1 MKSDESGDTCDKNVH
16 CEKIIY
22 KLMMSYSGALKFCIL
37 SASKPRGSMP
47 WSIINF
53 MHFHFICIFL
63 LLFGCGNRPYMG
75 KDSVGA
81 DEFVMD
87 SYKIRQGKF
96 SILQLE
102 GKTYEE
108 LSPALL
114 NEYQDVIQ
122 DGDVLYIAV
131 FHPTRSD
138 ISTAIEAIGST
149 VGFHVN
155 EGKIR
160 LPDLDPIPVSGLTL
174 EEASLK
180 IQTLYS
186 SQIRDVQV
194 FLSYKDRLERKVE
207 LAGLVVLPTIPI
219 DGRIRLFETLSRA
232 KVPPNANLFKSY
244 VVRSNQ
250 MLPVDLYKLIKEGDM
265 TQNIVMRG
273 GDKVYIADPSAS
285 TLMVLGEVGKE
296 RLIDVPNGFMTIR
309 QALAEA
315 GGIPFTGNKSY
326 IQVIRGNILNPK
338 IYTLTWDHVIHLPS
352 DSMLLIPGDIIYVA
366 ATPIT
371 NWNRFMSQLLPTF
384 VNIDLIRQGVK
395 SIGVN
400 VP

>member
-1 MKSDESGDTCDKNVH
+1 
-16 CEKIIY
+16 
-22 KLMMSYSGALKFCIL
+22 
-37 SASKPRGSMP
+37 
-47 WSIINF
+47 
-53 MHFHFICIFL
+53 MHFYFICICLFL
-63 LLFGCGNRPYMG
+63 FSCGNRPYMG

-108 LSPALL
+108 LSPILL

-122 DGDVLYIAV
+122 DGDVMYIAI
-131 FHPTRSD
+131 FHPSRSD
-138 ISTAIEAIGST
+138 ISAAIEAIGSS
-149 VGFHVN
+149 VGFRVN

-180 IQTLYS
+180 IQSLYS
-186 SQIRDVQV
+186 TQIRDVQV

-207 LAGLVVLPTIPI
+207 LAGLVGLPTIPI

-244 VVRSNQ
+244 LVRNNQ
-250 MLPVDLYKLIKEGDM
+250 MLPVDLYKLLKEGDM
-265 TQNIVMRG
+265 SQNIVMRG
-273 GDKVYIADPSAS
+273 GDKIYIAEPSAS

-296 RLIDVPNGFMTIR
+296 RLVDVPNGFMTIR